1 MLKILFLIG
10 LIFSANC
17 SLGEVSSWVDNNPV
31 RVGDMFNLHVEAK
44 NINVTE
50 KPDIKGIK
58 GLQVL
63 NRSEQNQ
70 TSIVGNKITRI
81 VRWTYVLLAPSP
93 GKYQIPSLKVGNE
106 YTNPILLEVVKSQQN
121 KQNEIV
127 RLDLS
132 LSSKKVY
139 PQQQIIIKLKIIRNG
154 MQLVNESI
162 TPFELAGIQIEK
174 IKETSYQK
182 VNKGKKQLITEIL
195 YVGIPKK
202 SGNIVIPQIR
212 YQGDEINGVN
222 LGSIFQKFGSYS
234 QNRGRRI
241 FSASEPQTIEVL
253 PIPDGITDWWLPV
266 NKLELEEKW
275 DTDTQVFMLG
285 EPITRTITINVDGAY
300 ADQIPELKI
309 KFPEKIKSYSD
320 QPILKTEKTVDG
332 LKGIR
337 IEKFALIPN
346 FAGEIKLPEISVNWW
361 DVDKGEL
368 RTSVISEKIINVLPS
383 SYSIK
388 PESANTK
395 TNEKNNKDVNINLRE
410 SKVIDR
416 DILIWKIISVFFALI
431 WIITIL
437 FLYINKKNKLKL
449 INKNEVDK
457 RNNNI
462 LNLKEATKRVNKEV
476 KSGTPETIKQALLIW
491 SNSLWKENPPK
502 GLEQIAERLPELS
515 SGINKLNSLLYSNS
529 KNKYTMEEL
538 QNEFIE
544 VKYTIKKQNNSN
556 YSYLSNIYPDN
567 K

>member
-1 MLKILFLIG
+1 MLKIFFLIG
-10 LIFSANC
+10 LIFYANC

-31 RVGDMFNLHVEAK
+31 RVGDMFNLHIEAK
-44 NINVTE
+44 NVNVTE

-58 GLQVL
+58 GLQVI

-81 VRWTYVLLAPSP
+81 VKWTYVLLAPSP
-93 GKYQIPSLKVGNE
+93 GKYQIPSLKVGKE
-106 YTNPILLEVVKSQQN
+106 YTNPIFLEVVETQKN
-121 KQNEIV
+121 RQNEIV

-162 TPFELAGIQIEK
+162 TPFELTGIQIEK

-195 YVGIPKK
+195 YVGIPKR

-285 EPITRTITINVDGAY
+285 EPITRTITIYADGAY

-320 QPILKTEKTVDG
+320 QPILKTEKTVEG

-346 FAGEIKLPEISVNWW
+346 SVGEIKLPEISVDWW

-410 SKVIDR
+410 SKLINK

-437 FLYINKKNKLKL
+437 LWYFNKKEKIEL
-449 INKNEVDK
+449 IKNNDDENRDK
-457 RNNNI
+457 KSTSLR
-462 LNLKEATKRVNKEV
+462 EATNRLKKEV
-476 KSGTPETIKQALLIW
+476 KSGTPETLKQALIIW
-491 SNSLWKENPPK
+491 SSSLWKENPPK
-502 GLEQIAERLPELS
+502 GLEQIAERLPELAD
-515 SGINKLNSLLYSNS
+515 GINKLNSLLYSNS
-529 KNKYTMEEL
+529 PKKYTMVDL
-538 QNEFIE
+538 QNEFVE
-544 VKYTIKKQNNSN
+544 FKFKNKKQKDNNN
-556 YSYLSNIYPDN
+556 SYLSNIYPDN
-567 K
+567 I

>member
-1 MLKILFLIG
+1 MLKIFFLIG

-31 RVGDMFNLHVEAK
+31 RVGDMFNLHIEAK
-44 NINVTE
+44 NVNVTE

-58 GLQVL
+58 GLQVI

-81 VRWTYVLLAPSP
+81 VKWTYVLLAPSP
-93 GKYQIPSLKVGNE
+93 GKYQIPSLKVGKE
-106 YTNPILLEVVKSQQN
+106 YTNPIFLEVVETQKN
-121 KQNEIV
+121 RQNEIV

-162 TPFELAGIQIEK
+162 TPFELTGIQIEK

-195 YVGIPKK
+195 YVGIPKR

-320 QPILKTEKTVDG
+320 QPILKTEKTVEG

-346 FAGEIKLPEISVNWW
+346 SVGEIKLPEISVDWW

-410 SKVIDR
+410 SKLINK

-437 FLYINKKNKLKL
+437 LWYFNKKEKIEL
-449 INKNEVDK
+449 IKNNDDENRDK
-457 RNNNI
+457 KSTSLR
-462 LNLKEATKRVNKEV
+462 EATNRLKKEV
-476 KSGTPETIKQALLIW
+476 KSGTPETLKQALIIW
-491 SNSLWKENPPK
+491 SSSLWKENPPK
-502 GLEQIAERLPELS
+502 GLEQIAERLPELAD
-515 SGINKLNSLLYSNS
+515 GINKLNSLLYSNS
-529 KNKYTMEEL
+529 PKKYTMVDL
-538 QNEFIE
+538 QNEFVE
-544 VKYTIKKQNNSN
+544 FKFKNKKQKDNNN
-556 YSYLSNIYPDN
+556 SYLSNIYPDN
-567 K
+567 I